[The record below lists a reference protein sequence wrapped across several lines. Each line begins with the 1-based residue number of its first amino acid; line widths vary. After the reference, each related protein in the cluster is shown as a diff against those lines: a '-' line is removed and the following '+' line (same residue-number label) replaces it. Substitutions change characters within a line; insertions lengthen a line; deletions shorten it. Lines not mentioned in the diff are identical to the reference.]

1 MSELIDHKIIDM
13 PALWAVGVQVHVL
26 NEGDNPLPAEWRKQF
41 ESGLFE
47 KLAALPGAYAKDDCM
62 GIIHS
67 WPGDMSCFEYLMCML
82 FTEKPEKIPE
92 GCTVMELPA
101 GKMLCG
107 YVRGIDASYV
117 VAQAHDLV
125 MARADRSGYEFDMDR
140 LMLMEGYNN
149 PRFTKPDEQGRIIFD
164 YYIPVVKKTKKK

>member
-13 PALWAVGVQVHVL
+13 PALWAVGAQVHVM
-26 NEGDNPLPAEWRKQF
+26 NEGDNPLPVEWRKQF

-47 KLAALPGAYAKDDCM
+47 KLAALPGAYAKDDC
-62 GIIHS
+62 I
-67 WPGDMSCFEYLMCML
+67 EYLMCML
-82 FTEKPEKIPE
+82 FTEKPEEIPE

>member
-1 MSELIDHKIIDM
+1 M
-13 PALWAVGVQVHVL
+13 
-26 NEGDNPLPAEWRKQF
+26 
-41 ESGLFE
+41 
-47 KLAALPGAYAKDDCM
+47 
-62 GIIHS
+62 
-67 WPGDMSCFEYLMCML
+67 
-82 FTEKPEKIPE
+82 
-92 GCTVMELPA
+92 
-101 GKMLCG
+101 
-107 YVRGIDASYV
+107 

>member
-13 PALWAVGVQVHVL
+13 PALWAVGAQVHVM

-67 WPGDMSCFEYLMCML
+67 WPGDMSCFEYLMCMRPRARPDTRRQSARRL
-82 FTEKPEKIPE
+82 R
-92 GCTVMELPA
+92 
-101 GKMLCG
+101 
-107 YVRGIDASYV
+107 VRRFGSPRI
-117 VAQAHDLV
+117 QARPYR
-125 MARADRSGYEFDMDR
+125 ARA
-140 LMLMEGYNN
+140 
-149 PRFTKPDEQGRIIFD
+149 
-164 YYIPVVKKTKKK
+164 